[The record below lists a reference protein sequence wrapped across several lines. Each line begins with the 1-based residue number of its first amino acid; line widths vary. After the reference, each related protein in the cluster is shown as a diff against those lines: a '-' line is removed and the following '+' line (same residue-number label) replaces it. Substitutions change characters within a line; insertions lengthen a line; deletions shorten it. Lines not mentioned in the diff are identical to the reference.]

1 MVSKKK
7 GENKMKQALILIPE
21 KINGL
26 LTDYADD
33 LEEAWSH
40 LGDNEALN
48 INLSAKI
55 GFDKHS
61 KPACEVTISFIK
73 EKIKGSVTF
82 TWGNQEN
89 LFKVVKGID
98 DSLKKDHT
106 SMTISSSSGKSVTL
120 GDKEA
125 KG

>member
-1 MVSKKK
+1 
-7 GENKMKQALILIPE
+7 MKAALVLIPE
-21 KINGL
+21 KISGL
-26 LTDYADD
+26 LVDYAKDI
-33 LEEAWSH
+33 EEAWANV
-40 LGDNEALN
+40 GDGESLN

-61 KPACEVTISFIK
+61 KPVCEVTIAFIK

-82 TWGNQEN
+82 NWDDKQNN
-89 LFKVVKGID
+89 LFKAVKRMD
-98 DSLKKDHT
+98 DLGKRDHI
-106 SMTISSSSGKSVTL
+106 SMTLSSPDGGSVTF

>member
-1 MVSKKK
+1 
-7 GENKMKQALILIPE
+7 MKAALVLIPE

-33 LEEAWSH
+33 LEEAWLN
-40 LGDNEALN
+40 LGENESLN

>member
-1 MVSKKK
+1 
-7 GENKMKQALILIPE
+7 MKAALVLIPE

-26 LTDYADD
+26 LNDYVND

-40 LGDNEALN
+40 LGESEFLN

-61 KPACEVTISFIK
+61 KPACEVTIAFIK

-82 TWGNQEN
+82 NWDDRQDN
-89 LFKVVKGID
+89 LFKTIKGID
-98 DSLKKDHT
+98 DRLNKEGN
-106 SMTISSSSGKSVTL
+106 SMTITGNSGKSVTL
-120 GDKEA
+120 GKRD
-125 KG
+125 

>member
-1 MVSKKK
+1 
-7 GENKMKQALILIPE
+7 MKAALILIPE

-26 LTDYADD
+26 LNDYATD
-33 LEEAWSH
+33 LEEAWLNIAEGES
-40 LGDNEALN
+40 LN

-55 GFDKHS
+55 GFDKYN

-82 TWGNQEN
+82 NWNDKQDN
-89 LFKVVKGID
+89 LFKTIKGMD
-98 DSLKKDHT
+98 DRLKKDHT
-106 SMTISSSSGKSVTL
+106 SMTISSDGRSVTL

-125 KG
+125 K

>member
-1 MVSKKK
+1 MQ
-7 GENKMKQALILIPE
+7 QALIQIPE
-21 KINGL
+21 KIQGL
-26 LTDYADD
+26 LNDYAKD
-33 LEEAWSH
+33 LEEAWANV
-40 LGDNEALN
+40 GEGEALN

-73 EKIKGSVTF
+73 EKIKGSVIF
-82 TWGNQEN
+82 NWGDQQNN
-89 LFKVVKGID
+89 LFKAIKGVD
-98 DSLKKDHT
+98 DELKKDHT
-106 SMTISSSSGKSVTL
+106 SMTISSSDGKSVTL

>member
-1 MVSKKK
+1 
-7 GENKMKQALILIPE
+7 MKQALILIPE

-82 TWGNQEN
+82 NWGDQQNN
-89 LFKVVKGID
+89 LFKVIKGVD
-98 DSLKKDHT
+98 DELKKDHT
-106 SMTISSSSGKSVTL
+106 SMTISSSNGKSVTL